1 MAKGKKDSK
10 DEEAQE
16 KGRPSLY
23 TQELADK
30 ICDLIAT
37 NTCSL
42 QRMCKENDWMPAFR
56 TIFKWLHEKDK
67 EYFMHKYAHAK
78 RLQGE
83 LMVEELND
91 IADNTDED
99 YYLDDKGRLKTN
111 HENINRSRLRV
122 DTRKWIASKI
132 LPKKFGDKLDL
143 TTGGEKLTS
152 QEFDLTKL
160 SDGALA
166 ELAAA
171 RIVADKSG
179 TV

>member
-1 MAKGKKDSK
+1 MAKTNKKDNEQK
-10 DEEAQE
+10 PVM
-16 KGRPSLY
+16 GRPSLY
-23 TQELADK
+23 SEDLANRICEL
-30 ICDLIAT
+30 IST

-42 QRMCKENDWMPAFR
+42 QRMCKENDWMPSFG
-56 TIFKWLHEKDK
+56 TIFKWLHDKDK
-67 EYFMHKYAHAK
+67 QDFFNKYAHAK

-99 YYLDDKGRLKTN
+99 YFLDDKGRVKTN

-132 LPKKFGDKLDL
+132 LPKKFGDKLDI
-143 TTGGEKLTS
+143 TTDGQKLTS
-152 QEFDLTKL
+152 QEFDLSKL